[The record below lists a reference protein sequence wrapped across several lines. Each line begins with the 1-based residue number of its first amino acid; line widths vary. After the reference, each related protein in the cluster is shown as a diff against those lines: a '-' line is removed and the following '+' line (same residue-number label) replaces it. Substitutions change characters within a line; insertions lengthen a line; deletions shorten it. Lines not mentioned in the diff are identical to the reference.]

1 MLVGDRV
8 EVRSRFD
15 QRWSRGFLIA
25 DILEVNGRLQFQIQ
39 RRSDNSLLPTLFT
52 SEEVREEKKRETW
65 WL

>member
-15 QRWSRGFLIA
+15 QRWSRGFQIA